1 MGRITN
7 QILGVNVEM
16 CSHSS
21 RSLTKE
27 HKYNAKS
34 YSESVISGSKRKKRR
49 KKQIIQATGGLRNDH
64 SHRYR
69 AVCAKI
75 GELSDRAPEVGTTE
89 SKMPQ
94 GELKAF
100 PCPTFAPDFD
110 IVSWEESIS

>member
-1 MGRITN
+1 ML
-7 QILGVNVEM
+7 QEVSEM
-16 CSHSS
+16 
-21 RSLTKE
+21 
-27 HKYNAKS
+27 
-34 YSESVISGSKRKKRR
+34 
-49 KKQIIQATGGLRNDH
+49 IIAIAID
-64 SHRYR
+64 R

-75 GELSDRAPEVGTTE
+75 GGLSDRAREVETTK